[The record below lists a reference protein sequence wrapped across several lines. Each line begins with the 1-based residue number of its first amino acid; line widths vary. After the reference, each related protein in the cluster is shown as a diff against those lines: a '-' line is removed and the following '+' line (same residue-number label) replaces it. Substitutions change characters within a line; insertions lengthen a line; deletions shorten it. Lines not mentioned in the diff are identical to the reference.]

1 MYASSGKQ
9 VATYG
14 DPFCGRLEGEGGTI
28 VHALSAVV
36 NCSAVRSRADAH
48 AIAVPQARV
57 VYEVDLVVVCLT
69 GLEESAV

>member
-9 VATYG
+9 LNTVTHSAAAW
-14 DPFCGRLEGEGGTI
+14 EGEGTI
-28 VHALSAVV
+28 VPALSAVV

-57 VYEVDLVVVCLT
+57 VHEVDLVVVCLT